1 MKPWS
6 RGAKV
11 LALTSVGVMLVSL
24 DISIVNV
31 AFGSFVKQWPESRRT
46 LTWVFSAY
54 NIAYAAGL
62 LTAGRLA
69 DAFGRK
75 RAFLGGLMIFMLGSI
90 LCAASPTALFMVI
103 ARIIQAIGGAIL
115 TPASLALVLPEFAV
129 EKRSAAIGVWGAVGG
144 LSAASGPMIGGVLVD
159 NFGWHS
165 VFLVNVPFCLL
176 AFAIGVKLL
185 RESRDETAPRTVD
198 YFGALLVVFGV
209 GLLTL
214 MIVQSDEWGW
224 ISSRSSIIFAASFIL
239 LATFVI
245 RCNRVAHPVL
255 DLRLFKL
262 PFVTAAAISGLVFRM
277 GFFSMIFISLNCPKL
292 CMCPLPFIFVY

>member
-31 AFGSFVKQWPESRRT
+31 AFGAFVKQWPESRRT

-90 LCAASPTALFMVI
+90 LCAASPTAL
-103 ARIIQAIGGAIL
+103 
-115 TPASLALVLPEFAV
+115 
-129 EKRSAAIGVWGAVGG
+129 
-144 LSAASGPMIGGVLVD
+144 
-159 NFGWHS
+159 
-165 VFLVNVPFCLL
+165 
-176 AFAIGVKLL
+176 
-185 RESRDETAPRTVD
+185 
-198 YFGALLVVFGV
+198 
-209 GLLTL
+209 
-214 MIVQSDEWGW
+214 
-224 ISSRSSIIFAASFIL
+224 
-239 LATFVI
+239 
-245 RCNRVAHPVL
+245 
-255 DLRLFKL
+255 
-262 PFVTAAAISGLVFRM
+262 
-277 GFFSMIFISLNCPKL
+277 
-292 CMCPLPFIFVY
+292 